1 MSEIS
6 IENTTATCGILWYE
20 EVEVEN
26 TLHKWALY
34 MWYRHAEMIHSGP
47 LV

>member
-26 TLHKWALY
+26 TLH
-34 MWYRHAEMIHSGP
+34 ISGHYTCDTDMQK
-47 LV
+47 